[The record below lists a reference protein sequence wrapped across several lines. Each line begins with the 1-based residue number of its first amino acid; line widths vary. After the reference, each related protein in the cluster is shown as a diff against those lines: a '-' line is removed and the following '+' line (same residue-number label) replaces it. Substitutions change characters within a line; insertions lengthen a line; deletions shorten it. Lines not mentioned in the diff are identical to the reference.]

1 MAFRA
6 YDLLKLVEEHG
17 EALTLRKQTY
27 GAYDPTTSAIG
38 GTTTDDY
45 SVTAYF
51 YNYNLGVMDPDQ
63 NVKGDR
69 KCLISPLGLT
79 VTPDTEDEIVGNG
92 NKVVITNVMT
102 MFSAGQ
108 AICYICDVRE

>member
-17 EALTLRKQTY
+17 ETLTLRKQSY
-27 GAYDPTTSAIG
+27 GSYDPTTSTISS
-38 GTTTDDY
+38 TTTSDY

-63 NVKGDR
+63 NVKGNR
-69 KCLISPLGLT
+69 KCLISSLGLS
-79 VTPDTEDEIVGNG
+79 VTPDVEDEIIGNA
-92 NKVVITNVMT
+92 NSVVITNVLT